1 MVSKSQK
8 GGAQQN
14 VDNIDTAI
22 FDVVQTRQFYPYP
35 AWDIPTLR
43 NTVDAELTQCN
54 VNDVQ
59 SLRNLIENLELRI
72 EMPTLRLR
80 RQDDE
85 KEDALNTRLT
95 DENIDV
101 FRQMIVLIRN
111 RIRVL
116 TAPVIEGNTP
126 LTGAPA
132 QIVAQMIDG
141 GKKTKKTKKTRKHK
155 GIVQT
160 GGNKGKLRKGYK
172 YTGKKLKNGL
182 AEIKKVKKNKK

>member
-22 FDVVQTRQFYPYP
+22 FAVVQTRQHHPYP

-43 NTVDAELTQCN
+43 NTVNAELTQCN

-172 YTGKKLKNGL
+172 YTGKKLKNGS
-182 AEIKKVKKNKK
+182 AEIVKCKSKRC